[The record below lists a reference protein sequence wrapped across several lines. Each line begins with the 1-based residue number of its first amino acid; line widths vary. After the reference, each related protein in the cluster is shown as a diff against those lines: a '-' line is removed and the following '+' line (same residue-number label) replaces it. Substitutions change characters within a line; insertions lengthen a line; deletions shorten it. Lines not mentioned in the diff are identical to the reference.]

1 MRSRLSREPN
11 SRVPWTVTLQERSK
25 NVAPITADV
34 ISGSAQEENCPFSG
48 GGLVFP

>member
-1 MRSRLSREPN
+1 VNRI
-11 SRVPWTVTLQERSK
+11 RVFRGPVTLQERSK